1 MNMALRIDETVAHNL
16 KLIRVRHH
24 LTQQALADRANL
36 SKQTISNLEKGQG
49 ASSKT
54 IERLAECLDV
64 SPLTFYQEVSES
76 NDIKLIRVS
85 APSTDSSQPLVY
97 ITEINN
103 VFNRAINN
111 TKEHI
116 YYKRVVPVIKDF
128 FKANM
133 DNILRNLDTEINS
146 KNYHIIYAVEETLM
160 GNIKQSIFNNE
171 DELDDLIEE

>member
-1 MNMALRIDETVAHNL
+1 MALRIDETVAHNL
-16 KLIRVRHH
+16 RLIRVKHH

-49 ASSKT
+49 ATSKT

-64 SPLTFYQEVSES
+64 SPLTFYQEVSKN
-76 NDIKLIRVS
+76 NDLKLIRASV
-85 APSTDSSQPLVY
+85 PSTNSSQPLVY
-97 ITEINN
+97 IAEINN
-103 VFNRAINN
+103 VFNRAIND
-111 TKEHI
+111 TKEDI
-116 YYKRVVPVIKDF
+116 YYKRVVPVIKEF
-128 FKANM
+128 FNANI
-133 DNILRNLDTEINS
+133 DNILHNLDTEINS